1 MQLRK
6 LIADI
11 QGILDSFKSQG
22 FLALNIEVAGKQLL
36 TIKIPIPK
44 G

>member
-1 MQLRK
+1 MQLRR
-6 LIADI
+6 LIADV
-11 QGILDSFKSQG
+11 QAILDAYKAQG
-22 FLALNIEVAGKQLL
+22 FIAFHIEVAGKQLL

>member
-1 MQLRK
+1 MQLRR
-6 LIADI
+6 LIADL
-11 QGILDSFKSQG
+11 QAILDGFKSQG
-22 FLALNIEVAGKQLL
+22 FLAFNVEVGGKQLL

>member
-6 LIADI
+6 LIADL
-11 QGILDSFKSQG
+11 QGILDGFKAHG
-22 FLALNIEVAGKQLL
+22 FIAFNVEIAGKQLL